1 MSTTPTQFRT
11 IAGRW
16 RDHVAASGIDKA
28 LPKREQA
35 LAMMM
40 FYAGVAAALEAGM
53 EVAQFPEA
61 EAVQLLQDLQNEVKM
76 VESLAVKLLGG
87 GSH

>member
-1 MSTTPTQFRT
+1 MPTPTQFRT

-40 FYAGVAAALEAGM
+40 FYAGFAASLEAGI
-53 EVAQFPEA
+53 EVAALPEA
-61 EAVQLLQDLQNEVKM
+61 EAVQLLQALQDEVKM
-76 VESLAVKLLGG
+76 IESLAAKLLGG